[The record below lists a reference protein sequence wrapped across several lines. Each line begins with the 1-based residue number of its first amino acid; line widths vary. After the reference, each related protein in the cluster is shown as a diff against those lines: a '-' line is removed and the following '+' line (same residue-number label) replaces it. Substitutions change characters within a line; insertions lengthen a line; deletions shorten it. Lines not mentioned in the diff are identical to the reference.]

1 MLGISWD
8 LLGFSRICW
17 DSWDWLGTVGSA
29 GVSFEISWSCACL
42 LGFVAISSK
51 IYMKFVI
58 MLDLKETEFHKK
70 RPTAQN
76 GFNISPHMGQDS
88 PKMVS

>member
-1 MLGISWD
+1 MCWGFPGICWGS
-8 LLGFSRICW
+8 LGF
-17 DSWDWLGTVGSA
+17 A
-29 GVSFEISWSCACL
+29 GIAGIGWVLLEVPGFPMRFPGVVQ

-58 MLDLKETEFHKK
+58 ILDLKETEFHKK